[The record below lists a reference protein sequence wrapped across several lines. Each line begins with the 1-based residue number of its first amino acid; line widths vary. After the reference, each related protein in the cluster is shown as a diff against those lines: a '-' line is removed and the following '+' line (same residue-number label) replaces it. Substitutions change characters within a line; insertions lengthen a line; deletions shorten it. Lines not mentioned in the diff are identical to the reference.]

1 MALKPIKERRKVFKA
16 HSTLPRSRDMIPK
29 SKECEDSEQTRSP
42 TYRLAFDDLDFI
54 LKDEQRSVRLMLEW
68 QKPDQILNDAQIT
81 ATWPI
86 FGSARLRSACDLS
99 KQIGLLEQQLDS
111 SPADNKLLQKRATTQ
126 SLLDKAHYYD
136 ECQKLAALLS
146 EPSNTGIE
154 ATVITGGGP
163 GIMEAANKGAAQA
176 GKPSIGLNIVL
187 PTEQE
192 PNHYITPEYC
202 FQFHYFAI
210 RKMHFLVRA
219 KALFAFPGGFG
230 TLDEVM
236 ETLTLI
242 QTGRIQ
248 AMPVFLF
255 GKNYWQSIINFEA
268 LVAEGV
274 ISPDDLSLFHYIETA
289 DEAINGVRE
298 FYANA

>member
-1 MALKPIKERRKVFKA
+1 MNPKPLKERRKIFKA
-16 HSTLPRSRDMIPK
+16 HSSLPKSRDMVSK
-29 SKECEDSEQTRSP
+29 SHECEASDQTQSP
-42 TYRLAFDDLDFI
+42 TYRLAFDDVDFL

-68 QKPDQILNDAQIT
+68 QKPDQILNDAQVT

-86 FGSARLRSACDLS
+86 FGSARIGDTQQM
-99 KQIGLLEQQLDS
+99 KQQQLSVDQRLKQD
-111 SPADNKLLQKRATTQ
+111 PDNTKLQSKARALESLTQKTN
-126 SLLDKAHYYD
+126 YYE
-136 ECQKLAALLS
+136 ECVKLAALLS
-146 EPSNTGIE
+146 DPTNTGID

-163 GIMEAANKGAAQA
+163 GIMEAANRGAAQV

-248 AMPVFLF
+248 KMPVFLF
-255 GKNYWQSIINFEA
+255 GKSYWNKVINFEG
-268 LVAEGV
+268 LLEEGV
-274 ISPDDLSLFHYIETA
+274 ISAKDITLFQYVETA
-289 DEAINGVRE
+289 EQAVAGVKA
-298 FYANA
+298 FYAQN